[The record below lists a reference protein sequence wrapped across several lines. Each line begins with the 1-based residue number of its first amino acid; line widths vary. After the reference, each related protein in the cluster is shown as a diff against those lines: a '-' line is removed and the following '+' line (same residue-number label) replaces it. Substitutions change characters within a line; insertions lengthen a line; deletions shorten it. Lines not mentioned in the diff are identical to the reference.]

1 MQRKHMQQVF
11 KKYEDFLNLV
21 GLKDKEATSW
31 RKSLSKDFMFE
42 DTSFPIKQLHW
53 KRKKKFEFKQIF
65 MCLCSWSQTS
75 YRFDYFIKEFL

>member
-53 KRKKKFEFKQIF
+53 KRKKKNWIQANF
-65 MCLCSWSQTS
+65 
-75 YRFDYFIKEFL
+75 YVPVFLESNILQVWLFH

>member
-53 KRKKKFEFKQIF
+53 KRKKKKKIWIQANF
-65 MCLCSWSQTS
+65 
-75 YRFDYFIKEFL
+75 YVPVFLESNILQVWLFH